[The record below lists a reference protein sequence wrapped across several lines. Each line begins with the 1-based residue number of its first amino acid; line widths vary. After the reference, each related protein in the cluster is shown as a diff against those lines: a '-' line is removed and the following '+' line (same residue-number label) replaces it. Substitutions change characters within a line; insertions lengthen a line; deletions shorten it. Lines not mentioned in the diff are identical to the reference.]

1 MELGYLPDEKQQ
13 QLRLQGIIGQ
23 DEVAIR
29 VGDVLIAENV
39 ITRDR
44 RRVQEPTNEGRRV
57 LKG

>member
-29 VGDVLIAENV
+29 VGDVLIAETV

>member
-1 MELGYLPDEKQQ
+1 MEQNYLPDEKQQ
-13 QLRLQGIIGQ
+13 QLRLQGVLGH

-39 ITRDR
+39 LTRDR
-44 RRVQEPTNEGRRV
+44 RRMQEPTNEGRRV

>member
-1 MELGYLPDEKQQ
+1 VDQNYLPDEKQQ
-13 QLRLQGIIGQ
+13 QLRLQGVLGQ

-29 VGDVLIAENV
+29 IGDVLIAENV

-57 LKG
+57 LRG

>member
-13 QLRLQGIIGQ
+13 QMRLQGIIGQ

>member
-1 MELGYLPDEKQQ
+1 MEQNYLPDEKQQ
-13 QLRLQGIIGQ
+13 QMRLQGIIGQ
-23 DEVAIR
+23 DEVALR

-44 RRVQEPTNEGRRV
+44 RRVGEPTNEGRRV

>member
-13 QLRLQGIIGQ
+13 QMRLQGIIGQ

-57 LKG
+57 LRG

>member
-1 MELGYLPDEKQQ
+1 MDQNYLPDEKQQ
-13 QLRLQGIIGQ
+13 QLRLQGVLGQ

-29 VGDVLIAENV
+29 IGDVLIAENV

-57 LKG
+57 LRG

>member
-1 MELGYLPDEKQQ
+1 MEQNYLPDEKQQ
-13 QLRLQGIIGQ
+13 QMRLQGIIGQ

-29 VGDVLIAENV
+29 IGDVLIAENV

-57 LKG
+57 LRG